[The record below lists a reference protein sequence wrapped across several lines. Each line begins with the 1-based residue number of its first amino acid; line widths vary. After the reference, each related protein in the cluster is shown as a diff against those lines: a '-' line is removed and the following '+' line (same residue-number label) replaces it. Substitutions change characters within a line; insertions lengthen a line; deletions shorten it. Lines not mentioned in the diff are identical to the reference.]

1 MKSLDKSITHTNISQ
16 ELLKMA
22 HDIRSPISAIL
33 SILDAPGDFCEKR
46 KALTKKALW
55 RALHMAE
62 NILTV
67 QPRSLKH
74 PESIQITD
82 ILNSII
88 NEKKF
93 LNPKIE
99 IEFQDHSKGC
109 FINSN
114 IAHKL
119 ERVIC
124 CILQNAIEALSH
136 AHKPPVIHVSL
147 LNRYSETHINIQ
159 DNANGIPL
167 HVRQRL
173 GFEKITYM
181 KSGGNGL
188 GLLMSAQTIK
198 ELKGSLHIH
207 SREKVGTL
215 ISIRLPAKL

>member
-1 MKSLDKSITHTNISQ
+1 MKSLNKTEASSNLGH

-46 KALTKKALW
+46 KTLTKKALW

-62 NILTV
+62 NVLTTHS
-67 QPRSLKH
+67 QSLKH

-88 NEKKF
+88 EEKKY

-99 IEFQDHSKGC
+99 IEFQDQSKGC
-109 FINSN
+109 FINSEV
-114 IAHKL
+114 AHKL

-124 CILQNAIEALSH
+124 CILQNAIDALSH
-136 AHKPPVIHVSL
+136 THKPPVIHVSL
-147 LNRYSETHINIQ
+147 LNRYAETHINIQ
-159 DNANGIPL
+159 DNANGIPM
-167 HVRQRL
+167 HVRKRL

-181 KSGGNGL
+181 KSGGKGL
-188 GLLMSAQTIK
+188 GLLMAVETIK

-215 ISIRLPAKL
+215 VSIRLPAK

>member
-1 MKSLDKSITHTNISQ
+1 MKSLNKTEASSNLGH

-46 KALTKKALW
+46 KTLTKKALW

-62 NILTV
+62 NVLTTHP
-67 QPRSLKH
+67 QSLKH

-88 NEKKF
+88 EEKKY

-99 IEFQDHSKGC
+99 IEFQDQSKGC
-109 FINSN
+109 FINSEV
-114 IAHKL
+114 AHKL

-124 CILQNAIEALSH
+124 CILQNAIDALSH
-136 AHKPPVIHVSL
+136 THKPPVIHVSL
-147 LNRYSETHINIQ
+147 LNRYAETHINIQ
-159 DNANGIPL
+159 DNANGIPM
-167 HVRQRL
+167 HVRKRL

-181 KSGGNGL
+181 KSGGKGL
-188 GLLMSAQTIK
+188 GLLMAVETIK

-215 ISIRLPAKL
+215 VSIRLPAK